1 LYLFQRNVAVQLLLV
16 AVLLSA
22 CAHHPDPSA
31 ELRAGLAPF
40 TTTRSQTIQLVAG
53 MKRSLGSA
61 DVNTLAVSYT
71 ALEEK
76 ANAYVTFMADTVRS
90 SSFDA
95 DRNAMCAQ
103 QLVAAID
110 KFNKTLPALLPPK
123 DPTRIPSAWVLPF
136 ADTIQARWTA
146 YSASSAATA
155 PDSKATLLKQLRSET
170 FWPNYEDIATEPIQA
185 NP

>member
-1 LYLFQRNVAVQLLLV
+1 MFQRNIAGQLLLV

-22 CAHHPDPSA
+22 CTHHQDPSG

-40 TTTRSQTIQLVAG
+40 TTTRTQTVQLVSG
-53 MKRSLGSA
+53 MKRSLGPA
-61 DVNTLAVSYT
+61 DLNTLAVSYT

-95 DRNAMCAQ
+95 ARNVTCSQ

-110 KFNKTLPALLPPK
+110 KFNKTLPGLLPPK
-123 DPTRIPSAWVLPF
+123 DPTRVPSAWVLPF
-136 ADTIQARWTA
+136 ADTIQARWNA
-146 YSASSAATA
+146 YSASSAATD
-155 PDSKATLLKQLRSET
+155 PDSQATLLKQLRAET
-170 FWPNYEDIATEPIQA
+170 FWPNYEDIATEPIQSH
-185 NP
+185 P